1 MIYDILEAKLIAKGF
16 TAGDTL
22 WRNYM
27 PAETNIGVMIKA
39 PLSGI
44 TIDPYITGWYRTDM
58 QVVTRHIDPVDG
70 MDMAQAVSRIL
81 TIEGC
86 ESFPASEE
94 RGQAHINLF
103 MPKHLPIQFPRLEGN
118 GYEFSLNFR
127 AAFGFTAVE
136 KPLRF

>member
-1 MIYDILEAKLIAKGF
+1 VIYDILEAKLIASGF
-16 TAGDTL
+16 TPGETL

-44 TIDPYITGWYRTDM
+44 TIDPYITGWYRTEL

-70 MDMAQAVSRIL
+70 MNMALAVSRIL
-81 TIEGC
+81 TVEGR
-86 ESFPASEE
+86 ETYDPSEE
-94 RGQAHINLF
+94 RGQAHVDLF
-103 MPKHLPIQFPRLEGN
+103 LPKHLPIQFPRLEGN

-127 AAFGFTAVE
+127 AAFGFVQLE